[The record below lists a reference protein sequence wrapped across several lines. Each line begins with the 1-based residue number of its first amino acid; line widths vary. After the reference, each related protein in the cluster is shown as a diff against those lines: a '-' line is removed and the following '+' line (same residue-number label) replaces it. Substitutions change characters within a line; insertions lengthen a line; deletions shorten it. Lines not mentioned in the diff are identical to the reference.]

1 MIVLIL
7 LFLLL
12 TVFIFDGHITS
23 IFYDGT
29 MKDKLL
35 LQYKLMYKTVGLVEN
50 KILFLSWIAY
60 SLLVLQTELDKH
72 K

>member
-1 MIVLIL
+1 MLIL
-7 LFLLL
+7 FFFCKLFSYL
-12 TVFIFDGHITS
+12 TATS

-29 MKDKLL
+29 MKNKPL

-60 SLLVLQTELDKH
+60 SQLVSQTELDKH